1 MKNDKDSWHIWSST
15 CRHFFQKRF
24 DIFVLVAVFISRYT
38 FWLFRVPPLFRGHR
52 HVTKWFSFD
61 MCRMRSSA
69 ECWPGALGCWGRL
82 NWVANRWGDFFVI
95 CYPILN
101 ESWIFGCQSKPN
113 GSNNSNFWLIALMGA
128 TSLQG
133 SVGFQVTEDRQTQN
147 TMILGKFWKPEAG
160 SPWSAW
166 ACHQAPQFF
175 NCWWRYSNVCVQNL
189 SNDGAWC
196 FFS

>member
-1 MKNDKDSWHIWSST
+1 MSTLFSKTFWHLCFGCGIY
-15 CRHFFQKRF
+15 FK
-24 DIFVLVAVFISRYT
+24 VLYS

-82 NWVANRWGDFFVI
+82 NWVANRWGDFFVM

-113 GSNNSNFWLIALMGA
+113 GSNNSNFWLIMGA

-147 TMILGKFWKPEAG
+147 TMDFGQVLETRSRQSMGMSSSTPIFQLLVEIFKCLYSKPL
-160 SPWSAW
+160 
-166 ACHQAPQFF
+166 QR
-175 NCWWRYSNVCVQNL
+175 WRLV
-189 SNDGAWC
+189 
-196 FFS
+196 FFSLM